1 MRARS
6 SSSSFV
12 NLSGSRTLRR
22 LGALA
27 FVAIAAVVLRGERAT
42 ACGWSGPTV
51 EDLSTF
57 DPQILGEGLEG
68 LHYDPYT
75 AGFGEACTGCLLGA
89 LHESWLSYLGDKITS
104 DDWEAVLFTASP
116 ADLAALGEVLAG
128 RRKTPPA
135 AYAKSSLLAPGAPR
149 AKLVAA
155 LPVVALARRIERLAG
170 AGGEPEL
177 SARERAERS
186 KGLLAEAAAGAKVA
200 RDPFLRQ
207 RYTFLQIKSAFYTGQ
222 WDEVIELFDGAG
234 AALAGPAP
242 DLAWRARYYAAG
254 ALARVGQRARANLE
268 LARIHA
274 GFPALAGP
282 AANDFRPVEE
292 RDWRESLRLAKSA
305 RERVELWRLVGLTR
319 DGQVAMS
326 EILKLEPS
334 SPLLPLL
341 LVREVERAESRTAD
355 AWGIGVEPGAEK
367 RQQRE
372 FAALEA
378 LAEAMVPH
386 AKGHAWLP
394 ELVAGHLAAKR
405 GDLATAKRRLGEVLR
420 AQPKAPRVKNQ
431 VQASLALALVLD
443 AAARGKPR
451 GLEARSDE
459 VARAMLELAPSFG
472 RFGRVRGEVRTRL
485 AAAYAASG
493 KLVESELL
501 QPGFVEGSAA
511 TAGKWREPA
520 FLQALI
526 DRAGKQTS
534 PWDRFLLADSY
545 TPAQLEQELALYHL
559 TSGQL
564 GEAAKRFATGRAA
577 SSKLGTDPF
586 VIHLRDCHDCDHER
600 YAEAPWTH
608 ASLAARMAQLEKVA
622 KGTGEAA
629 SDASLA
635 LGNAFYNLTWYGN
648 ARVVLAES
656 HQKLRTPKL
665 AERWYKRAYEQS
677 RKRERRAEAA
687 FLAAK
692 AELGGLIT
700 AAEKAAQ
707 ADPGALAIDALPVP
721 ATWFTVLET
730 YADTEYYKEVLAEC
744 SHFRAWTSR
753 AR

>member
-1 MRARS
+1 MSALGS
-6 SSSSFV
+6 SSYFV

-22 LGALA
+22 IGALA
-27 FVAIAAVVLRGERAT
+27 LVAFAAVVLRGERAT

-57 DPQILGEGLEG
+57 DPQILGEGQEG
-68 LHYDPYT
+68 LHYDPYN
-75 AGFGEACTGCLLGA
+75 AGFGEACTGCLHGA
-89 LHESWLSYLGDKITS
+89 LHESWLAYLNDKVTS
-104 DDWEAVLFTASP
+104 DDWEAVLFTASLG
-116 ADLAALGEVLAG
+116 DLTALGEVLAG

-135 AYAKSSLLAPGAPR
+135 AYAKSSLWAVPR
-149 AKLVAA
+149 AKLVTA
-155 LPVVALARRIERLAG
+155 LPLVALARRVERLAG
-170 AGGEPEL
+170 ASAEPEL
-177 SARERAERS
+177 SASERA
-186 KGLLAEAAAGAKVA
+186 KLGKALLAEAKAGAKVA
-200 RDPFLRQ
+200 RDAFLLQ
-207 RYTFLQIKSAFYTGQ
+207 RYTFLQVKIAFYAGQ
-222 WDEVIELFDGAG
+222 WDEVIELHDRAG
-234 AALAGPAP
+234 AALAGPAL

-254 ALARVGQRARANLE
+254 ALVRSGQRARANLE

-274 GFPALAGP
+274 GYPALAGP

-292 RDWRESLRLAKSA
+292 RDWRESLRLAKNA

-341 LVREVERAESRTAD
+341 LVREVERAEARTAD

-367 RQQRE
+367 RQQRD
-372 FAALEA
+372 FATLEG

-386 AKGHAWLP
+386 AGGQAWLP

-405 GDLATAKRRLGEVLR
+405 GDLAAAKRRLGQVLR
-420 AQPKAPRVKNQ
+420 AQPKAPRVKSQ
-431 VQASLALALVLD
+431 VQASLAMALVLD

-451 GLEARSDE
+451 ELEARSDE
-459 VARAMLELAPSFG
+459 IARAMLELTPSFG

-485 AAAYAASG
+485 ATAYAASG
-493 KLVESELL
+493 KLVEAELL
-501 QPGFVEGSAA
+501 RPGFVESSAA
-511 TAGKWREPA
+511 TGRKWREPA
-520 FLQALI
+520 FLQAMI
-526 DRAGKQTS
+526 DRAGKHSS
-534 PWDRFLLADSY
+534 PWDRFLLGDSY
-545 TPAQLEQELALYHL
+545 TVAQLEQELALHHL
-559 TSGQL
+559 GSGQL
-564 GEAAKRFATGRAA
+564 AAAAKRFASGRAA

-586 VIHLRDCHDCDHER
+586 VIHIRDCHDCDHQQ

-608 ASLAARMAQLEKVA
+608 ASLAARMAQLEKTA
-622 KGTGEAA
+622 KGAGEPAAEAA
-629 SDASLA
+629 LA

-648 ARVVLAES
+648 ARVVLADT

-700 AAEKAAQ
+700 AAEEAAQ
-707 ADPGALAIDALPVP
+707 ADPGALAIEALPIP
-721 ATWFTVLET
+721 ATWFTVFET
-730 YADTEYYKEVLAEC
+730 FADTEYYKEVIAEC
-744 SHFRAWTSR
+744 SHFRAWTQR
-753 AR
+753 PR